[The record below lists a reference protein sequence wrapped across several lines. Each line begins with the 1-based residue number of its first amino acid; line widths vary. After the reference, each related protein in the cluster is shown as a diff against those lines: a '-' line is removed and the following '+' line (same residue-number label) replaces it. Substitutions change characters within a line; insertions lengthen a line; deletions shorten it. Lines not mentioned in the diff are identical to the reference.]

1 MHTKKLYI
9 MCTYSI
15 TLSDTLIEQ
24 ARPAIGADTDISKWM
39 QRQME
44 AILIHLA
51 TASQPNSKDTMNQFA
66 PDLEAILAMPLLD
79 KEEVGLNGEFA
90 RMDYLAEKY
99 TL

>member
-24 ARPAIGADTDISKWM
+24 ARPAIGANTDISKWI
-39 QRQME
+39 QQQME
-44 AILIHLA
+44 TILIRLA
-51 TASQPNSKDTMNQFA
+51 TATQCNSKDAKDQYA

-79 KEEVGLNGEFA
+79 KEEVGLNGEYA

>member
-1 MHTKKLYI
+1 

-44 AILIHLA
+44 AILIRLA
-51 TASQPNSKDTMNQFA
+51 TAAQPNSKDTMNQFA
-66 PDLEAILAMPLLD
+66 PDLKAILAMPLLD

>member
-15 TLSDTLIEQ
+15 TLSDTLIEL

-44 AILIHLA
+44 AILIRLA
-51 TASQPNSKDTMNQFA
+51 TAQRNNSKDTTDQYA

-79 KEEVGLNGEFA
+79 NAYVGLNGEYV
-90 RMDYLAEKY
+90 RMDYMAEKY

>member
-44 AILIHLA
+44 AILIRLA
-51 TASQPNSKDTMNQFA
+51 TAQRNNSKDTTDQYA

-79 KEEVGLNGEFA
+79 NADVGLNGEYV
-90 RMDYLAEKY
+90 RMDYMAEKY